1 MDSFNPNV
9 KLSTVSKE
17 IVVFLSRSHFPACLL
32 SLKKIVELSN
42 QDEELLDMVMSAQE
56 MEDNYGHYFDQI
68 IVNTDLERTFDE
80 LIKAINELEGKAQ
93 WVPVRWVRPK

>member
-1 MDSFNPNV
+1 
-9 KLSTVSKE
+9 
-17 IVVFLSRSHFPACLL
+17 
-32 SLKKIVELSN
+32 
-42 QDEELLDMVMSAQE
+42 MVMSAQE